1 MAAVQIEVNP
11 DISADQLWDFYV
23 RNNICEVGFGKQVAT
38 RVLEHP
44 QEIVGAFRG
53 ADLVGLARACFD
65 GLSAT
70 IMELSLDLS
79 LQGSTPHRNGS
90 LIEVD
95 PEGVGQDLAKTL
107 LAHLR
112 TLGSTFTDVSAAD
125 FEEPFYRSA
134 GFAENTGHKVL
145 YVDERPYV
153 MPPAGQSASAP
164 K

>member
-23 RNNICEVGFGKQVAT
+23 RNNICEVGLGKEVAT
-38 RVLEHP
+38 RVLNHP
-44 QEIVGAFRG
+44 QVIVGAFRG
-53 ADLVGLARACFD
+53 ADLIGLARACFD

-79 LQGSTPHRNGS
+79 LQGSTPRGNGS

-95 PEGVGQDLAKTL
+95 SEGVGQELATTL

-112 TLGSTFTDVSAAD
+112 TLGNTFTDVSAAD
-125 FEEPFYRSA
+125 FEEPFYQSA
-134 GFAENTGHKVL
+134 GFAENIGHKVL

-153 MPPAGQSASAP
+153 TGS
-164 K
+164 

>member
-23 RNNICEVGFGKQVAT
+23 RNNICEVGFGKDVAT
-38 RVLEHP
+38 RVLTHP
-44 QEIVGAFRG
+44 QVIVGAFRG

-79 LQGSTPHRNGS
+79 LQGNTPHGNGS
-90 LIEVD
+90 LIEAD
-95 PEGVGQDLAKTL
+95 SEGVGQELANTL

-112 TLGSTFTDVSAAD
+112 TLGNTFTDVYAAD

-134 GFAENTGHKVL
+134 GFAENIGQKAFDI
-145 YVDERPYV
+145 DERPYV
-153 MPPAGQSASAP
+153 TGS
-164 K
+164 

>member
-23 RNNICEVGFGKQVAT
+23 RNNICEVGFGKLVAT